1 MEWFPFVIC
10 SKIVEKKQKK
20 IFMNEIGMNVSAKFY
35 GKYNTVKTL
44 ILTLKHKI
52 TKQNECGVKAN

>member
-1 MEWFPFVIC
+1 
-10 SKIVEKKQKK
+10 
-20 IFMNEIGMNVSAKFY
+20 MNEIGMNVSAKFY

-52 TKQNECGVKAN
+52 TKAKRMRCQSELKQIKRFNGMLKNHRTKVL